1 MKHFFGKSSNIL
13 GNDMT
18 MFDQQSFYK
27 AFEKD
32 LLLAQDEVII
42 ESPFIT
48 VRRIN
53 ELLPMLTRLRNR
65 GVSITINTRNP
76 IEHDIEYE
84 AQALDSIA
92 TLQSLGVRVLY
103 TVKHH
108 RKLAVIDKT
117 IIWNGSLNIL
127 SQNDSCEIM
136 WRVNSSDAAYRLL
149 GFINVKGYTRR

>member
-1 MKHFFGKSSNIL
+1 MRRLFSRSSNIL
-13 GNDMT
+13 SSDMT
-18 MFDQQSFYK
+18 MFDQRSFYQ

-32 LLLAQDEVII
+32 LLVAQNEVII

-48 VRRIN
+48 IRRIN
-53 ELLPMLTRLRNR
+53 ELLPTLTRLRKR

-76 IEHDIEYE
+76 IEHDVEYE

-92 TLQSLGVRVLY
+92 ALQPLGVTVLY

-108 RKLAVIDKT
+108 RKLAIIDKT
-117 IIWNGSLNIL
+117 IVWNGSLNIL

-136 WRVNSSDAAYRLL
+136 WRVNSSDAARRLL
-149 GFINVKGYTRR
+149 GFINIKRYTRR